1 MGQKLEISH
10 RTVLYIVFLAGA
22 VWLLTRLSDILLM
35 LFVSLILMSAL
46 KPSIDRLEGLKIP
59 RALSIFIVYLGMW
72 IVVGFILAGVVP
84 SLVEQTGKMIGLIP
98 YAINR
103 IDLFPEYQQEVTR
116 EALSWLGS
124 LPQGLLKFSID
135 LFGNII
141 NVLTTVVITFYLLLE
156 RKKLGHYLNSLFG
169 DKKSKVISTLV
180 DRIEHRLGSWVRG
193 ELILMLAIGL
203 LTYLG
208 LTILGVDIALPLAII
223 AGLLE
228 IIPNIGP
235 IVSAVPAVI
244 IALMSHPFLG
254 IATAALYFLVQL
266 FENNFLV
273 PKVMQSTVGINPVIS
288 IISLMIGF
296 RLAGPSGAI
305 LAIPFV
311 IILQVLISEFWRK
324 EQGGN

>member
-1 MGQKLEISH
+1 MRQKLEISQS
-10 RTVLYIVFLAGA
+10 TIVYLVILTGA
-22 VWLLTRLSDILLM
+22 IWLLTRISDILLM

-46 KPSIDRLEGLKIP
+46 KPSIDKLENLKIP
-59 RALSIFIVYLGMW
+59 RAISIFIVYLGMW
-72 IVVGFILAGVVP
+72 IAVGFILAGIVP
-84 SLVEQTGKMIGLIP
+84 SLVEQTGKMIGLLP
-98 YAINR
+98 SAINR
-103 IDLFPEYQQEVTR
+103 IDIFPEYQQEVTR
-116 EALSWLGS
+116 ELLSWLGS

-156 RKKLGHYLNSLFG
+156 RKKFGRHLDYLFG
-169 DKKSKVISTLV
+169 SETSKTVTSLI

-208 LTILGVDIALPLAII
+208 LIILGVDIALPLAII

-235 IVSAVPAVI
+235 TISAVPAII

-254 IATAALYFLVQL
+254 VATAALYFLVQL

-288 IISLMIGF
+288 IVSLMIGF

-311 IILQVLISEFWRK
+311 IVLQILIPEFWRK
-324 EQGGN
+324 SQSGN